1 MKIVE
6 MIKKEKII
14 KINRG
19 LQDKRKRKRRRRKT
33 KRKINQKL
41 KNKLSS
47 LKLDRFPNS
56 NYLPKPKP
64 MKDSDV

>member
-1 MKIVE
+1 MMIVE
-6 MIKKEKII
+6 MIKKARII

-19 LQDKRKRKRRRRKT
+19 LQDKRKRKRRRRKI

-47 LKLDRFPNS
+47 LKSDRFPNS
-56 NYLPKPKP
+56 NY
-64 MKDSDV
+64 